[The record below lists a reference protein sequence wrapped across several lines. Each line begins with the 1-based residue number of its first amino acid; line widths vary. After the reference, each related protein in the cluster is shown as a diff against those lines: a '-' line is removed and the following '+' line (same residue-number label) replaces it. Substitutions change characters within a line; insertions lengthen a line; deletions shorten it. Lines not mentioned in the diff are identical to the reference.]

1 VTPTTT
7 LDTLPLGALLTLVSA
22 AFAVSLAD
30 RRGASGRFAAW
41 IAIAALLV
49 APALAMIV
57 VLSRQSV
64 SLQGMLVLD
73 GSVAPAL
80 LLACASGAIAVLL
93 ELGRPRGPGT
103 SRFALILFAVAGTV
117 IVAQSTHLLPAV
129 IGLAILS
136 SALSALLR
144 ADVTWT
150 HFVLRTVGLAT
161 TCLGT
166 ALLYGATGS
175 LRIGVVVE
183 RIAQQATD
191 GNANALVPLAL
202 GLLVAGLGLGIGL
215 VPFHTWV
222 AGSYERLRASESYVA
237 GVLAPQAALAL
248 LAHFAGAWPGRLDQL
263 IAWLGAVSVLY
274 GYARALYTRHA
285 ARAAAGIVTA
295 QAGLLV
301 LHVLLPGG
309 VHRAALYMAIGS
321 YVLTGACLWAGIAGS
336 SRFGSATV
344 HSLGA
349 LMRRTPW
356 LGAVVTVG
364 VLNLSGLLP
373 LLGATVQIQLFREL
387 ASEGYA
393 GALLPAVVGYLPAWL
408 LALQWI
414 LRLWGDPAR
423 SDPDPSAAPE
433 LTIVGV
439 AAAGAILLAGLNADA
454 IARWLVAL
462 GSAG

>member
-1 VTPTTT
+1 
-7 LDTLPLGALLTLVSA
+7 
-22 AFAVSLAD
+22 
-30 RRGASGRFAAW
+30 
-41 IAIAALLV
+41 
-49 APALAMIV
+49 
-57 VLSRQSV
+57 
-64 SLQGMLVLD
+64 
-73 GSVAPAL
+73 
-80 LLACASGAIAVLL
+80 
-93 ELGRPRGPGT
+93 
-103 SRFALILFAVAGTV
+103 
-117 IVAQSTHLLPAV
+117 
-129 IGLAILS
+129 
-136 SALSALLR
+136 
-144 ADVTWT
+144 
-150 HFVLRTVGLAT
+150 
-161 TCLGT
+161 
-166 ALLYGATGS
+166 
-175 LRIGVVVE
+175 
-183 RIAQQATD
+183 
-191 GNANALVPLAL
+191 
-202 GLLVAGLGLGIGL
+202 
-215 VPFHTWV
+215 
-222 AGSYERLRASESYVA
+222 
-237 GVLAPQAALAL
+237 
-248 LAHFAGAWPGRLDQL
+248 
-263 IAWLGAVSVLY
+263 
-274 GYARALYTRHA
+274 
-285 ARAAAGIVTA
+285 
-295 QAGLLV
+295 
-301 LHVLLPGG
+301 
-309 VHRAALYMAIGS
+309 MAIGS